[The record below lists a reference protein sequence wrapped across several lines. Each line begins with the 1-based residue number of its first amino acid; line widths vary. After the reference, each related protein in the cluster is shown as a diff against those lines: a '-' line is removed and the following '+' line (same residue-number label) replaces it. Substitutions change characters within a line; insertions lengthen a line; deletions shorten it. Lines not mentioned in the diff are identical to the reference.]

1 MVERAKRARAK
12 REYDVTVI
20 EKRALIRR
28 PPSEIFA
35 FMDRPSNWKSAFP
48 DSLAVR
54 LEEHPSDLR
63 PGTIFRYRLHRWPV
77 DVSWDVVV
85 SEYRPPTRY
94 TNVKAR
100 GYFPR
105 WVLEHEIV
113 PNEAGA
119 ELVMRLSYEV
129 PDGIYAALSNNYV
142 IREAMDELV
151 SANVRAVSEAIEGV
165 GARTPAEERS
175 RRATS

>member
-1 MVERAKRARAK
+1 MVERARRRKPK

-20 EKRALIRR
+20 EKRELIRR
-28 PPSEIFA
+28 SAPEIFA
-35 FMDRPSNWKSAFP
+35 FMDRPANWKSAFP
-48 DSLAVR
+48 DSLAVQ
-54 LEEHPSDLR
+54 LEQHPSDLR

-85 SEYRPPTRY
+85 SEYHPPTRF

-105 WVLEHEIV
+105 WILEHEIV
-113 PNEAGA
+113 PREGGA

-129 PDGIYAALSNNYV
+129 PDGLYATLSNNYV
-142 IREAMDELV
+142 IREAMEELV
-151 SANVRAVSEAIEGV
+151 TANVRAVRDAIEQEHQQ
-165 GARTPAEERS
+165 GAEKIM
-175 RRATS
+175 

>member
-1 MVERAKRARAK
+1 MADPGSRAKAK
-12 REYDVTVI
+12 RGHEHDVTVI
-20 EKRALIRR
+20 EKRELIRR
-28 PPSEIFA
+28 SAREIFA

-48 DSLAVR
+48 ESLAVR

-77 DVSWDVVV
+77 DVTWDVVV
-85 SEYRPPTRY
+85 SEYRPPSRF

-113 PNEAGA
+113 PHEGGA

-129 PDGIYAALSNNYV
+129 PDGLYAALSNNYV
-142 IREAMDELV
+142 IRQAMEELV
-151 SANVRAVSEAIEGV
+151 SANVRAVREAIEQ
-165 GARTPAEERS
+165 ER
-175 RRATS
+175 